1 MKKTIKLTNES
12 GLHARPAG
20 VLVNEAKKYDC
31 DVEINY
37 KDKTV
42 NAKSIMNLLSLGINS
57 GSEISIITN
66 GSDEKKALEAIVNIL
81 ENELN

>member
-1 MKKTIKLTNES
+1 MKKNIKLTNQS

-31 DVEINY
+31 DIEINY

-57 GSEISIITN
+57 GSEISVITN
-66 GSDEKKALEAIVNIL
+66 GSDEKKALDAIVNIL